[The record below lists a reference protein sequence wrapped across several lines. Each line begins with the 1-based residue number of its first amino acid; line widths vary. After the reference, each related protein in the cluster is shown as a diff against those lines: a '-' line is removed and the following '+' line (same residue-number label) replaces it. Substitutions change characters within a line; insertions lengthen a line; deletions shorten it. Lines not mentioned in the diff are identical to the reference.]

1 MYENGVK
8 HYPPGNLTKGLLKVR
23 AAVNLS
29 VAFRGSKCNEN
40 FEYRNFVMSV
50 SVKNPGLSELDELCV
65 QTIRFLAMDAVQKAN
80 SGHPGM
86 PMGMAPAAYV
96 LWTKYMKY
104 NPANPRWHNR
114 DRFVLSAGHGSML
127 LYSLLHLTGYEISLD
142 DLKNFRQWHSKTPGH
157 PEYEPDHGI
166 EVTTGP
172 LGQGISNAVGM
183 AIAQKYLANY
193 FNRDGFPIIDY
204 NIYVIASDGDLEE
217 GIASEASSLA
227 GHLGLDNLIV
237 IYDDNHISIDGK
249 TELSFTEDR
258 AMRFKAYGWNVRVVE
273 GDGNDMA
280 VFEKALKNARR
291 EKHRPTLIKL
301 RTHIAYGSP
310 NKQDTAGAH
319 GAPLGED
326 EIKLIKEKFGWDPE
340 KSFHVP
346 DEVLTSMEKMRKK
359 GARAEAAWKKLL
371 TKYAEA
377 HPELAA
383 QFYEAA
389 TNKLPMDLDN
399 ILPKFEVGSS
409 IATRKA
415 SGKVLAALMPNL
427 PLILGGSAD
436 LTPSNNT
443 KWPDAKDFQKD
454 ARDGRYLHY
463 GIREHAMGAIMNG
476 ICVSGL
482 ARAYGGTFLIFSDY
496 MRGAIRVAALSKYP
510 TIFVFTH
517 DSIGLGEDGPTH
529 QPIEHLAAL
538 RAMPNLLVI
547 RPADANETAQAW
559 KYILE
564 HRDGPVALLLT
575 RQGLPVLDQNKYA
588 SAANL
593 SKGAYVLA
601 AADKSDVLLLAT
613 GSEVSVAL
621 SAAEALAKENITAQV
636 VSMPCWELFEKQSQE
651 YKDSVIPPAVTARVA
666 VEAGV
671 EQGWHKYLGEKG
683 VFVGLSSFGASA
695 PGKVCMEK
703 FGITAENVVQA
714 AKKILADK

>member
-1 MYENGVK
+1 MNV
-8 HYPPGNLTKGLLKVR
+8 P
-23 AAVNLS
+23 A
-29 VAFRGSKCNEN
+29 
-40 FEYRNFVMSV
+40 
-50 SVKNPGLSELDELCV
+50 KNPGLSELDELCI
-65 QTIRFLAMDAVQKAN
+65 QTIRFLSMEAVQKAK

-96 LWTKYMKY
+96 LWTRYMKY

-127 LYSLLHLTGYEISLD
+127 LYSLLHLTSYGISLD
-142 DLKNFRQWHSKTPGH
+142 EIKNFRQWGSKTPGH
-157 PEYEPDHGI
+157 PEYNPECGI

-183 AIAQKYLANY
+183 AIARKVLANY

-217 GIASEASSLA
+217 GVASEASSLA

-237 IYDDNHISIDGK
+237 TYDDNHISIDGK
-249 TELSFTEDR
+249 TDLSFTEDR
-258 AMRFKAYGWNVRVVE
+258 AKRFEAYGWNVQVVG

-280 VFEKALKNARR
+280 AFEMALKNAES
-291 EKHRPTLIKL
+291 EKQRPTLIKL

-310 NKQDTAGAH
+310 NMQDTAAAH

-326 EIKLIKEKFGWDPE
+326 EIRLIKEKFGWNPD
-340 KSFHVP
+340 KSFYVP
-346 DEVLTSMEKMRKK
+346 DEVRAHMRKAVDK
-359 GARAEAAWKKLL
+359 GKEAEAAWDRLFGD
-371 TKYAEA
+371 YAEKY
-377 HPELAA
+377 PELAA
-383 QFYEAA
+383 QFKDAA
-389 TNKLPMDLDN
+389 AGKLSLNLDD
-399 ILPKFEVGSS
+399 ILPKFEAGSS
-409 IATRKA
+409 VATRKA
-415 SGKVLAALMPNL
+415 SGKVLDRLMPKL
-427 PLILGGSAD
+427 PLVLGGSAD

-443 KWPDAKDFQKD
+443 RWSDAKDFQKD
-454 ARDGRYLHY
+454 ARDGRYLRY

-476 ICVSGL
+476 ISVTGL
-482 ARAYGGTFLIFSDY
+482 ARAYGGTFLVFSDY

-559 KYILE
+559 KHILE

-575 RQGLPVLDQNKYA
+575 RQGLPVLDQSKYT
-588 SAANL
+588 SAENL
-593 SKGAYVLA
+593 SKGAYVLRVEGVPPSNRGLETR
-601 AADKSDVLLLAT
+601 DTVLVLAS

-621 SAAEALAKENITAQV
+621 SAAEGLAKEGIAARV

-651 YKDSVIPPAVTARVA
+651 YKDSVIPPAVKARVA

-671 EQGWHKYLGEKG
+671 EQGWHKYLGDKG
-683 VFVGLSSFGASA
+683 CFVGMTTFGASA
-695 PGKVCMEK
+695 PAKVCFEK
-703 FGITAENVVQA
+703 FGITVENVIKA
-714 AKKILADK
+714 AKCVLANG